1 MRHRRPRI
9 AVATLGLCSG
19 LYCGGGIATN
29 DAGLDASDATSEAID
44 ANSGSCT
51 SGPFGTPIAITELNT
66 TLDERGLR
74 FTPDELTAAFSRGAT
89 DDSGLPDKNTYIYL
103 TTRLSTS
110 SPFASPLQLSAFND
124 VLWGSVYPSLTAD
137 ASAIFYEGTCISTIT
152 AAQSFYCLS
161 VPYGDAAAEFGYGLP
176 LFAVASQAF
185 NGPGKFGIGYG
196 AGDGFATRDGL
207 GYYFVGPTAAD
218 AGSNGDSDGSIGDA
232 ASDSDGSS
240 GDAGLESGSLTYSIF
255 ASSETTTS
263 AGFFSATPVFAPSD
277 PTVLVDNPVLS
288 SDELTM
294 FVSTTSTT
302 SSVPHVQSATRATT
316 SDNFGS
322 LTPVHELDSA
332 EGEYPTWISPD
343 QCRIYLTRTVG
354 GQMDLYMASRSPT

>member
-196 AGDGFATRDGL
+196 AGDGFATRDELDTISL
-207 GYYFVGPTAAD
+207 GQRLRMQEATATATVPSAMPHPTATGPVAML
-218 AGSNGDSDGSIGDA
+218 GLRA
-232 ASDSDGSS
+232 AVSPTAFLLVVRQRLLPVSF
-240 GDAGLESGSLTYSIF
+240 LQRRCLRR
-255 ASSETTTS
+255 
-263 AGFFSATPVFAPSD
+263 ATPRSSSI
-277 PTVLVDNPVLS
+277 TLS
-288 SDELTM
+288 
-294 FVSTTSTT
+294 
-302 SSVPHVQSATRATT
+302 
-316 SDNFGS
+316 
-322 LTPVHELDSA
+322 
-332 EGEYPTWISPD
+332 
-343 QCRIYLTRTVG
+343 
-354 GQMDLYMASRSPT
+354 